1 MSRPM
6 ALQLATQLITS
17 AASIAP
23 FTEEEATALVRHMH
37 PYTIPAGERFLVE
50 DEHADADFMMLI
62 LSGEVIVES
71 RIAEGQTLTVTV
83 LHAGNWVGEL
93 ALLDGSPRQAD
104 CRASDASDVLC
115 AIFSRREL
123 LALLETEPRL
133 IAKLTLL
140 LAGNISAALRAMH
153 QKMCRYAEIQNAIR
167 TTL

>member
-1 MSRPM
+1 MPHKI
-6 ALQLATQLITS
+6 AVQLLTS

-23 FTEEEATALVRHMH
+23 FTEAEASALVQRMH

-50 DEHADADFMMLI
+50 DEHDDTDFMLLI
-62 LSGEVIVES
+62 LSGEVVVETH
-71 RIAEGQTLTVTV
+71 IAEDQVLTVNI

-104 CRASDASDVLC
+104 CRASDDGDVLC
-115 AIFSRREL
+115 AIISRREL
-123 LALLETEPRL
+123 LALLDTEPRL
-133 IAKLTLL
+133 VAKLTLL
-140 LAGNISAALRAMH
+140 LAANISAVLRDMH